1 MAMKY
6 RIVDQ
11 KCEHLTCPL
20 GIDAQSP
27 QLSWIYEG
35 ENDLGLGAQI
45 RVVASLNEDIQG
57 EALWDSGWK
66 ESALTAMHYEGPA
79 LKSGQRVYWKAM
91 TRLSGRD
98 ETLAA
103 WAMDSRGS
111 GLSGPGADAP
121 IFLGTHSGKGSGLYL
136 WAGHL

>member
-11 KCEHLTCPL
+11 KCEYLTCPL
-20 GIDAQSP
+20 GIDAQPP

-57 EALWDSGWK
+57 EALWDSGW
-66 ESALTAMHYEGPA
+66 
-79 LKSGQRVYWKAM
+79 R
-91 TRLSGRD
+91 R
-98 ETLAA
+98 
-103 WAMDSRGS
+103 
-111 GLSGPGADAP
+111 AP
-121 IFLGTHSGKGSGLYL
+121 
-136 WAGHL
+136 